1 MDPSSPSPPP
11 KAFERGE
18 LPTTV
23 PHPLSRSTSDS
34 ILGTVKSTTKHRT
47 SRKTFSRSRK
57 ARSAAPSQA
66 SSYDGSN
73 FSMEDYSID
82 LAKLGEK
89 DSSWSIGR
97 AGERDIERISSRDEG
112 PEDFTLRLGEW
123 MRGTMPWKQHDE
135 GKNHAA
141 HRAGELY
148 EEEEGD
154 SQHENGRPRE
164 HGGADVELNEGEHG
178 GFAACK
184 EDEQSGLLPLSTST
198 PASELAQRQD
208 SRPPAPPLSRH
219 NTEAMQDQAAQE
231 VFDQISA
238 LQAEVERLQLENRD
252 FQSAQRTVEHANM
265 QQLKECRVLKTHVDD
280 LRSEARRLQDS
291 EYKASQKA
299 LRLEQ
304 EVKRD
309 VSKVGSLRARFEPL
323 TQELDTVKL
332 RAEADKQC
340 ADSTI
345 NALKADLK
353 AAKDHAAKV
362 QADLTMALSTN
373 AAEIEA
379 VKAEIEACQ
388 TKSQH
393 REDVLKEQLQDKDL
407 IIDSLKDERAK
418 AEASIS
424 PELAQAQ
431 EQLTETRRLV
441 QNVEDE
447 NELLVQENE
456 RQAEEISNLQQALEE
471 ERLQRLSSS
480 DAQVAEL
487 QDEIARMQ
495 AQKTADTMSYSEHR
509 AAVDQLQIDH
519 AAATEALTAKHK
531 KELNVL
537 RAAIIKAGEGMKKRE
552 ERLAASHE
560 QQASNLKRQI
570 KRLEEASN
578 NAPIKKSQRAEDES
592 PTVVELRS
600 AISTLNNR
608 LTSTRQT
615 LQEMSTENE
624 KLRQGEFQ
632 VHQFLDRA
640 KEYTEILKAEADKQI
655 KAVKKENEEINR
667 EMDKRTEKLMEERE
681 REWRRRIKVMF
692 KEREVMAKALM
703 GAWGREECGETNGGG
718 KQKYRYKYVDK
729 EGKLLA

>member
-11 KAFERGE
+11 KDFERGG
-18 LPTTV
+18 LPATV

-34 ILGTVKSTTKHRT
+34 VLGTVKSTTKDRT
-47 SRKTFSRSRK
+47 GRKTSSRTRK
-57 ARSAAPSQA
+57 AWSAAPSQA
-66 SSYDGSN
+66 SSFDGSN

-89 DSSWSIGR
+89 DSSWSIGK
-97 AGERDIERISSRDEG
+97 AGERDIEHVSSRDEG

-123 MRGTMPWKQHDE
+123 MRGTMPWKQYE
-135 GKNHAA
+135 ETKNNAS
-141 HRAGELY
+141 RGSGQLY
-148 EEEEGD
+148 EEEEGE
-154 SQHENGRPRE
+154 SQHENGRSPE
-164 HGGADVELNEGEHG
+164 HGEVDAELDEGKHRWT
-178 GFAACK
+178 ACK
-184 EDEQSGLLPLSTST
+184 EDEQSELLPLRTST
-198 PASELAQRQD
+198 PAPGLGQRQD
-208 SRPPAPPLSRH
+208 SGPPAPPLSRL
-219 NTEAMQDQAAQE
+219 NTEAMQDQAARE

-238 LQAEVERLQLENRD
+238 LQAEVERLRLENREY
-252 FQSAQRTVEHANM
+252 QSAQRAVEHANL
-265 QQLKECRVLKTHVDD
+265 QQQKECRVLKTQVDD

-291 EYKASQKA
+291 EFKASQKA

-304 EVKRD
+304 ESKRD
-309 VSKVGSLRARFEPL
+309 VSKVGSLRAKFEPL

-345 NALKADLK
+345 NALKSDLK

-373 AAEIEA
+373 AAEVEA
-379 VKAEIEACQ
+379 IKAEIEACR

-407 IIDSLKDERAK
+407 IIDSLKDEKAK
-418 AEASIS
+418 AEASVS

-447 NELLVQENE
+447 NELLVQESE
-456 RQAEEISNLQQALEE
+456 RQAEDISNLQQALKE

-495 AQKTADTMSYSEHR
+495 AQKTTDTMPYSEHR

-519 AAATEALTAKHK
+519 TAATETLTAKHK

-560 QQASNLKRQI
+560 QQTSDLMKQI
-570 KRLEEASN
+570 KRLEEASKN
-578 NAPIKKSQRAEDES
+578 VPIKKSQRAEDDS

-600 AISTLNNR
+600 AISTLNSR
-608 LTSTRQT
+608 LVSTRQT
-615 LQEMSTENE
+615 LQETSTENE
-624 KLRQGEFQ
+624 QLRQEESQ
-632 VHQFLDRA
+632 AHRLLDKA
-640 KEYTEILKAEADKQI
+640 KEYTAILKQEADKQI

-667 EMDKRTEKLMEERE
+667 EMDKRTEKMMEERE
-681 REWRRRIKVMF
+681 REWRRRIKIMF

-703 GAWGREECGETNGGG
+703 AAWGREECGEAEGGG
-718 KQKYRYKYVDK
+718 KQRYRYKYVDK